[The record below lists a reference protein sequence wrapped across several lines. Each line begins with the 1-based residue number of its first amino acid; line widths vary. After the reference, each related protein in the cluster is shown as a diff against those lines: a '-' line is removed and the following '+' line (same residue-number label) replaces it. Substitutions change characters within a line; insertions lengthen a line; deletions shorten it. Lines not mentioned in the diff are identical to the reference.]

1 MGWLTNKIRKVMNE
15 ENNGSTYKAR
25 FNYMKDELNVLNDR
39 IDALYQLTS
48 KEYVFINQTY
58 NTYYGDKT
66 LNPTEARKYFK
77 DLGYDYVTNYNRL
90 GELWVKEKINV

>member
-15 ENNGSTYKAR
+15 ENNGSTNKTRLGYL
-25 FNYMKDELNVLNDR
+25 KDELSILNDR

-48 KEYVFINQTY
+48 KYYVFIHQTY

-77 DLGYDYVTNYNRL
+77 DLGYDYMTNYNCL
-90 GELWVKEKINV
+90 GELWMKEKTNV